1 MLARLFE
8 ALLATW
14 PPAETR
20 RQDGWTL
27 RRGDG
32 GGNRVSAAT
41 PDDGNGDIAA
51 AETAMRA
58 WGQRPTF
65 MIRPGDEAL
74 DRRLDALGYLLAAP
88 TLIVAAAPGAVA
100 ADGPD
105 ERAILGPAPLAVMRE
120 IWEAGGVGPRKLAV
134 MARVAEPKTYLLG
147 RIGDTPAACAFAACD
162 HRIGMLQA
170 LEVAAPFR
178 RRGLGTALTRA
189 GAGWAATQGATTF
202 ALAVEAANAPARAAY
217 GRLGME
223 QVAAYHYRLAPA

>member
-14 PPAETR
+14 PP
-20 RQDGWTL
+20 
-27 RRGDG
+27 
-32 GGNRVSAAT
+32 
-41 PDDGNGDIAA
+41 
-51 AETAMRA
+51 
-58 WGQRPTF
+58 
-65 MIRPGDEAL
+65 
-74 DRRLDALGYLLAAP
+74 
-88 TLIVAAAPGAVA
+88 AVA

-162 HRIGMLQA
+162 RRIGMLQA

-178 RRGLGTALTRA
+178 RYGLGTALTRA
-189 GAGWAATQGATTF
+189 GAGWAATQGATTY

-223 QVAAYHYRLAPA
+223 QVATYHYRLAPA